1 MTDKLDIVGIGNAMV
16 DAIIPSNK
24 DEVEK
29 NNLNRDSMN
38 LIDEELKNSLHNNYS
53 IKEMAGGGSLGN
65 SMFGITSFGGNGS
78 FIGKIKSDEV
88 GIFLQKDMVREG
100 LQFPLGFTSPDIS
113 TGCCTIFVEDD
124 GTRTMCTFLGAG
136 TLIGPDDIQPA
147 HITNHKI
154 AYLEGYLWD
163 NQDAKMAMKK
173 MVDICKSDN
182 QKIAFTLSDLFCV
195 DRHRESFKELIE
207 SDVDI
212 LFANED
218 EIKAQCETDSFE
230 KAVEYAKSLNMIVA
244 ITRSADGSVIVNN
257 DEVIQINPVQ
267 VDRVVDTTGA
277 GDLYAGGFLFGMAKG
292 KDLATCGN
300 YASIAAAEIISHYG
314 ARPLIKLSNLI

>member
-1 MTDKLDIVGIGNAMV
+1 MTDRLDVVGIGNAMV

-24 DEVEK
+24 NEIEK
-29 NNLNRDSMN
+29 HHINRDSMN
-38 LIDEELKNSLHNNYS
+38 LIDEDLKNNLHNSYS
-53 IKEMAGGGSLGN
+53 IKEMVGGGSLGN

-78 FIGKIKSDEV
+78 FIGKIKNDEV

-136 TLIGPDDIQPA
+136 TLISPEDIHSE
-147 HITNHKI
+147 HITSHKI

-163 NQDAKMAMKK
+163 NENAKQAMKK
-173 MVDICKSDN
+173 MVDICKDDN

-195 DRHRESFKELIE
+195 DRHRDSFKELIE
-207 SDVDI
+207 NNVDI

-218 EIKAQCETDSFE
+218 EIKSQCQSSSF
-230 KAVEYAKSLNMIVA
+230 ADAIEYAKSLNKIVI
-244 ITRSADGSVIVNN
+244 ITRAANGSVIVEN
-257 DEVIQINPVQ
+257 DKVIEINPVK
-267 VDRVVDTTGA
+267 VDKVVDTTGA
-277 GDLYAGGFLFGMAKG
+277 GDLYASGFLFGIAKN
-292 KDLATCGN
+292 KDLKTCGQ

-314 ARPLIKLSNLI
+314 ARPLVKLSNLI